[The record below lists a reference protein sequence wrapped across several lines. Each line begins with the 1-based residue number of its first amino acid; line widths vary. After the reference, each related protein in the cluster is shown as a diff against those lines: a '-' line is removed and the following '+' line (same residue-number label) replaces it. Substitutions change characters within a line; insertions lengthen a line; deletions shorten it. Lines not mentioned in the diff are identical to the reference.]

1 VKSYIHQLN
10 KAFENRIRLG
20 AMSILMVN
28 DQVDFNT
35 LKEEL
40 QVTDGNLASHMSSL
54 EKQGYIAV
62 LKSFVGKKPHTNY
75 SVTKVGQKAFK
86 EHIAA
91 LEKILKGG

>member
-1 VKSYIHQLN
+1 
-10 KAFENRIRLG
+10 
-20 AMSILMVN
+20 MSILMVN

>member
-1 VKSYIHQLN
+1 MKSYIHQLN